1 MAAMAAVASMATM
14 TSPKSIAPC
23 SSIAVGKV
31 VAITP
36 LCRSTRVGFGVAN
49 LSGRRWTPLV
59 VVQAQVEKSSVQERS
74 WEEKDRDLV
83 ASQGFFQDQS
93 VEYEGIEEAEEEE
106 EEKEEDYGV
115 DVGANAA
122 FNAAGGEEDYG
133 EVNKILASR
142 VVDGETQYLIEWKDD
157 HPDSWEPP
165 ANIANDVVYE
175 YETPWWQAAKKGDD
189 QKLQELLQDEG
200 RDVNAIDENKRTA
213 LFFASGLGS
222 EKCVKMLLE
231 EGADVHWQ
239 DKDGFTALHIAA
251 GYVHTSV
258 VKALLAAGADPE
270 LEDEKGRSS
279 LMLAQEL
286 LERTPRT
293 NPMQFA
299 RRLALDQVVKL
310 LDEAIYETVEVE
322 QILDKRIVG
331 NVTEYLVKWS
341 DDSEESWETTEN
353 IAEDLIKDYEE
364 GLEYGIAE
372 KIVDKRE
379 VDGKAEYLVQWADS
393 TENTWEPADNVAD
406 EIIAEFESQKVT
418 TR

>member
-1 MAAMAAVASMATM
+1 MLAMAAMAAVASMATM

-165 ANIANDVVYE
+165 ANIAKYGRISFFGMAVEWCLKGPLRHILNCIVHSKVFTLIAIGVLSLRTMFFHHFPSSE
-175 YETPWWQAAKKGDD
+175 YFVAS
-189 QKLQELLQDEG
+189 
-200 RDVNAIDENKRTA
+200 I
-213 LFFASGLGS
+213 FAFSNIFSSCWSLTGI
-222 EKCVKMLLE
+222 EFM
-231 EGADVHWQ
+231 
-239 DKDGFTALHIAA
+239 
-251 GYVHTSV
+251 
-258 VKALLAAGADPE
+258 DPY
-270 LEDEKGRSS
+270 
-279 LMLAQEL
+279 
-286 LERTPRT
+286 P
-293 NPMQFA
+293 
-299 RRLALDQVVKL
+299 
-310 LDEAIYETVEVE
+310 
-322 QILDKRIVG
+322 QIL
-331 NVTEYLVKWS
+331 LMQQ
-341 DDSEESWETTEN
+341 
-353 IAEDLIKDYEE
+353 
-364 GLEYGIAE
+364 E
-372 KIVDKRE
+372 K
-379 VDGKAEYLVQWADS
+379 
-393 TENTWEPADNVAD
+393 
-406 EIIAEFESQKVT
+406 
-418 TR
+418 